1 MSRFKRPLDAGVM
14 QFYEHLSVLF
24 LLFPGVGNIM
34 GIPDSIISYEL
45 ASIRR
50 DCYNWASLWVLL

>member
-1 MSRFKRPLDAGVM
+1 MALTLDAVVM

-24 LLFPGVGNIM
+24 LVFPGVGNIR

-45 ASIRR
+45 TSIQKG
-50 DCYNWASLWVLL
+50 VL